1 MKSLPSYLALGVAL
15 LLCFALTAEE
25 KPGKKANRKQ
35 AAGPVAAIEKQLA
48 TLDLGP
54 DQKEK
59 VDKILADYKPK
70 FAANKAAALTAEQ
83 KQAQKEAQEKA
94 KADGKKGK
102 EARAEVEAALK
113 LTDEQKK
120 ARAANQELQASLKK
134 DLAGVLNAEQLEKA
148 GLQGKKKKKNA

>member
-1 MKSLPSYLALGVAL
+1 MKSFRSCLALAVCL
-15 LLCFALTAEE
+15 VVCSSLIAED
-25 KPGKKANRKQ
+25 KPAKKANRKQ

-48 TLDLGP
+48 SLELGP

-70 FAANKAAALTAEQ
+70 FAQNKAAALTAEQ
-83 KQAQKEAQEKA
+83 KKAQKEAQEKA

-120 ARAANQELQASLKK
+120 ARADNQALQANLKK
-134 DLAGVLNAEQLEKA
+134 DLAGVLNAEQLGKV
-148 GLQGKKKKKNA
+148 GLGGKKKKNQ